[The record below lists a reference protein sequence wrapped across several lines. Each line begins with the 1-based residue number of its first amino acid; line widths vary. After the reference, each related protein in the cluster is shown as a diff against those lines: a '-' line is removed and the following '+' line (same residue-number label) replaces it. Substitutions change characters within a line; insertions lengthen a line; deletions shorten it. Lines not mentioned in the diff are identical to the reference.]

1 LELLNSPCGKVELLI
16 ILHKKTTTLKQTS
29 ILFLIFISSLTF
41 GQTREDLTKSN
52 ISGSRKRNSTHSFY
66 SPSVTL
72 SYPDFISYL
81 PKIKYEFGSIPS
93 INIGLSTIDWEGD
106 DIVAIPAWYN
116 GPFLESGIA
125 FTQPNNLLCNKIG
138 YEYFWLLL
146 GGRLNLVHYTDFH
159 NNQFLFRP
167 EVGLSLFSFLTFT
180 YGYNFKLHS
189 NSNLI
194 NAGSIYSINLAL
206 PIYKKEYRVSE

>member
-1 LELLNSPCGKVELLI
+1 MVEQSSIRTMKHTSLLLLI
-16 ILHKKTTTLKQTS
+16 
-29 ILFLIFISSLTF
+29 FLSGLTF
-41 GQTREDLTKSN
+41 GQTRKDLTNSKIYGNSKKKS
-52 ISGSRKRNSTHSFY
+52 SFLFTNP
-66 SPSVTL
+66 SPL
-72 SYPDFISYL
+72 LRYPYFVSYL
-81 PKIKYEFGSIPS
+81 PKIKYEFGSIRS

-125 FTQPNNLLCNKIG
+125 FSQPNNLLCNKVG

-146 GGRLNLVHYTDFH
+146 GGRLNIVHYTDFH

-180 YGYNFKLHS
+180 YGYNFKLPS

-194 NAGSIYSINLAL
+194 YAGSIYSINLAL
-206 PIYKKEYRVSE
+206 PILKKEYRVSE